1 MNSLNTT
8 DCTEFE
14 LKVDPLPSAFEIEPE
29 FMVNLQDQ
37 RVKVGDSLVYSPGD
51 KLSSYGH
58 EMTVTMDLGEAESFA
73 SYDKSFNLFKV
84 HGFLLKASDIGSY
97 PISVVASYSN
107 ETFTESYTRNFTLT
121 VWDEI

>member
-14 LKVDPLPSAFEIEPE
+14 LRVDPLPSAFEIEPE

-37 RVKVGDSLVYSPGD
+37 RVKVGNSLVYSPGD

-58 EMTVTMDLGEAESFA
+58 EMTLTMDLVEAVRFA
-73 SYDKSFNLFKV
+73 SYDESSNLFKV
-84 HGFLLKASDIGSY
+84 HGVLLEASDVGTY
-97 PISVVASYSN
+97 PISVKAMYSN
-107 ETFTESYTRNFTLT
+107 ETFSETYTKNFTLT
-121 VWDEI
+121 VWDEL